1 MKDEEKIMKENTFRT
16 NVVASDIA
24 TFFDSLKLSKNY
36 SIAKNSD
43 VENHT
48 NKVIAFSVNDFNTAI
63 ELSKSLNL
71 QLDFESALTRCEVW
85 LDNDNVVMYIGAC
98 FNVYANIGGKKH
110 EKELKELTQ
119 LFNDSIDEKYNERKR
134 KNVVI
139 TKLTETKHKFN
150 DIDTFKRFISLFDTC
165 LSAYT
170 KDKKVVES
178 KQATKDKKAS
188 TKEIKESASK
198 KA

>member
-1 MKDEEKIMKENTFRT
+1 MKENKFRNNET
-16 NVVASDIA
+16 AKDIVKFVN
-24 TFFDSLKLSKNY
+24 TLKLAKSYDISKNEE
-36 SIAKNSD
+36 

-48 NKVIAFSVNDFNTAI
+48 NKVIAFSVNDYNTAI
-63 ELSKSLNL
+63 ELSKSMNL

-85 LDNDNVVMYIGAC
+85 LDNDNVVMYVGAC
-98 FNVYANIGGKKH
+98 FNVYTNIGGKKH

-134 KNVVI
+134 KNITI
-139 TKLTETKHKFN
+139 TKLTETKHKFS
-150 DIDTFKRFISLFDTC
+150 DIDTFKRFLTLFDTC

-170 KDKKVVES
+170 KDKKVTET

-188 TKEIKESASK
+188 TKEIKEQESK